1 MRPSIL
7 AAVLCV
13 LTLGGCET
21 VDTGAATRAAVNQEI
36 RSEPPGNY
44 FVGRRMYKVDYK
56 VWGWVRE
63 PGRPWSTAK
72 LVMMNE
78 QRKLA
83 PDRATGKLGVDNDYE
98 YRLSGCFSGE
108 TVYEP
113 ASNGFY
119 PEFILLG
126 AEVKATKPA
135 NIYTQ
140 ERQRD
145 PKVRILQPPS

>member
-1 MRPSIL
+1 MKRRIL
-7 AAVLCV
+7 ALVVSVIALA
-13 LTLGGCET
+13 GCET
-21 VDTGAATRAAVNQEI
+21 VDTGAASRAAMNQAI

-72 LVMMNE
+72 LVMLNE

-83 PDRATGKLGVDNDYE
+83 PDRAQGKLGVDNDYE
-98 YRLSGCFSGE
+98 YRLSGYFSGD

-126 AEVKATKPA
+126 AEVRSTKPL
-135 NIYTQ
+135 NIYPQ

-145 PKVRILQPPS
+145 PKVRTLQPPS